1 MTCSMPVCVTQKG
14 KKPNQKAKKIG
25 KKNTINPHKFLNQLQ
40 VVHETFLWRLFPQF
54 NAISSKVM
62 VQDKGIKQT

>member
-1 MTCSMPVCVTQKG
+1 MTCSMPVCTSKREE
-14 KKPNQKAKKIG
+14 KE
-25 KKNTINPHKFLNQLQ
+25 NTINPHKFLNQLQ

>member
-1 MTCSMPVCVTQKG
+1 MPVCTSKREE
-14 KKPNQKAKKIG
+14 KE
-25 KKNTINPHKFLNQLQ
+25 NTINPHKFLNQLQ